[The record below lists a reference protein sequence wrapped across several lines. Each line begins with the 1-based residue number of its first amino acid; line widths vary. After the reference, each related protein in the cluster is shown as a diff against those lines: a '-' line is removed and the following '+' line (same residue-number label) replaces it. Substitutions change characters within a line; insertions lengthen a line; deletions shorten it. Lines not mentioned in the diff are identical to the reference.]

1 MQNPIA
7 AALERL
13 KAVVLRRPE
22 FAVHDDAPAT
32 ARWDGGTRIV
42 SSHANGHAM
51 VTDMPA
57 DMGGQGQ
64 HVSPGWMFRAGIA
77 SCCATRIAMAA
88 AQEGIVLSQLEVVA
102 GSTSDV
108 RGMLDMPDA
117 GGGTVPAGASE
128 IRLDVRIAA
137 DGLDDERLRRLVQDS
152 HRLAPMSSNIER
164 SVPLILTVAI
174 GPG

>member
-13 KAVVLRRPE
+13 KAVVMRRPE

-32 ARWDGGTRIV
+32 ARWEGGTRVI
-42 SSHANGHAM
+42 SSHANGHEM

-57 DMGGQGQ
+57 EMGGQGQ

-88 AQEGIVLSQLEVVA
+88 AQEGIVLSRLEVIV

-117 GGGTVPAGASE
+117 AGATVPAGASE
-128 IRLDVRIAA
+128 IRLEVRIAA
-137 DGLDDERLRRLVQDS
+137 DGIDDERLRRLVQDS
-152 HRLAPMSSNIER
+152 HHLAPMSSNIER
-164 SVPLILTVAI
+164 SVPLILSVAI